1 MYKTEL
7 TSLQLGEGAFTFHVA
22 SPPPPPPFPAA
33 PRKAWYKLED
43 TANRK
48 ADRGKVTKKKKSNS
62 FSKLNSGC
70 LGWKGKVNR
79 KFQK

>member
-7 TSLQLGEGAFTFHVA
+7 TSLQLGEGALTFHVA
-22 SPPPPPPFPAA
+22 FPPPFPAA

-48 ADRGKVTKKKKSNS
+48 ADGGKVTKKKKGNS
-62 FSKLNSGC
+62 FHKLNSGC
-70 LGWKGKVNR
+70 LGC
-79 KFQK
+79 

>member
-7 TSLQLGEGAFTFHVA
+7 TSLQLGEGALTFHVA
-22 SPPPPPPFPAA
+22 FPPPFPAA

-48 ADRGKVTKKKKSNS
+48 ADGGKVTKKKKVILSINS
-62 FSKLNSGC
+62 TVAVLAVEAK
-70 LGWKGKVNR
+70 
-79 KFQK
+79 